1 LVSAP
6 GTIVIFTQMS
16 GFAVL
21 KASTMCV
28 RASVS
33 GGVWLV
39 QNLTT
44 VALALQLAPVTA
56 LGSALLLALA
66 AADSDADGDAAALP
80 EASADAEPEAAVDA
94 DAAADGAATDAAA
107 EAALDAAGLV
117 VVELHAAR
125 MTTIETARTDR
136 WNVLGTELIAP
147 PAPSLDR
154 RDPCPGVKN
163 VRPAKRSGSR
173 GGAWDRLGG
182 AHLSRWGAAI

>member
-1 LVSAP
+1 M
-6 GTIVIFTQMS
+6 VIFTQMS

-21 KASTMCV
+21 KASTICV

-39 QNLTT
+39 QNLTV
-44 VALALQLAPVTA
+44 VALALQFAPVTA
-56 LGSALLLALA
+56 LGSALPLALA

-80 EASADAEPEAAVDA
+80 DAPAEAEAEPEAAVDA

-125 MTTIETARTDR
+125 TTTMETARTDR
-136 WNVLGTELIAP
+136 CKPLGTELIAP

-173 GGAWDRLGG
+173 GAAWDRLGG